1 MSEAGQD
8 RPGGEGGTPA
18 DAVAPGSGGA
28 PPATTQA
35 LVLGGALALSYAAA
49 GAGSWATARSLRTWY
64 PTLKKPTWTP
74 PGGAI
79 GAIWTALYTLMGV
92 SLWLDWRRTA
102 TAGSSDRHPGEH
114 PAESTGDL
122 PDTRPHAVPPAL
134 RPALAW
140 FAAQLGLN
148 VLWSFAFFAAR
159 STGAGLAVVVALW
172 LAVAGWV
179 RAAGRIDP
187 LAGRLQIPYL
197 AWVSFAGLLNAT
209 ILVLNMNRTRRIRS

>member
-1 MSEAGQD
+1 MNEAGQD
-8 RPGGEGGTPA
+8 RPRGEGGTPA
-18 DAVAPGSGGA
+18 DGGTPGSGGA

-92 SLWLDWRRTA
+92 SLWLDWRRAA
-102 TAGSSDRHPGEH
+102 TARRPDPEPASESVSD
-114 PAESTGDL
+114 AEWY
-122 PDTRPHAVPPAL
+122 PHNRPRAVPPAL